1 MKPSMTRPYWL
12 GLAALWIVCAI
23 AAWLYASEYQIPH
36 PLVLALLPAFLLE
49 AKFYLILGTESAR
62 VKVAR
67 ILPPAAL
74 AAALTASALVP
85 YLAATLA
92 IHRFD
97 WRSFAILLILFLA
110 TSFWYVVLPHS
121 AAADLAFVV
130 LVAAVIA
137 GRVFPDLYPVP
148 HRKIPLQ
155 ILGQLA
161 LIRTGIF
168 ALLDLRG
175 MKIGFGFIPE
185 RRDWQIGA
193 LYFVL
198 FLPIAFWLAPALG
211 FARLRTPEGEWWRI
225 AIAALVTF
233 FGILWVVALSEEFVF
248 RGLLQTWIGQWTKK
262 PWIGLVT
269 AALLFG
275 AVHLGFREFP
285 NWKFSALAACAGLF
299 YGLAFRATGSIRT
312 SMVTHALVVTT
323 WRTFFA

>member
-1 MKPSMTRPYWL
+1 MTRPYWL

-36 PLVLALLPAFLLE
+36 GLVLALLPAFLLE

-67 ILPPAAL
+67 MMPPAAL
-74 AAALTASALVP
+74 ALALTASAVAP

-92 IHRFD
+92 VDRFD
-97 WRSFAILLILFLA
+97 WRSFAILLVLFLVTA
-110 TSFWYVVLPHS
+110 FWYVVLPHQ
-121 AAADLAFVV
+121 ALTDLAFVV

-137 GRVFPDLYPVP
+137 GKVFPELYPVP

-161 LIRTGIF
+161 LIRLGIF

-175 MKIGFGFIPE
+175 MKVGFGFIPQK
-185 RRDWQIGA
+185 RDWQIGA
-193 LYFVL
+193 LYFLL
-198 FLPIAFWLAPALG
+198 FLPVAVLVAPAIG
-211 FARLRTPEGEWWRI
+211 FAELRMPQAAWWRV
-225 AIAALVTF
+225 AIAAVMTF
-233 FGILWVVALSEEFVF
+233 AGILWVVALSEEFVF

-262 PWIGLVT
+262 PWVGLVA

-275 AVHLGFREFP
+275 SVHLGFREFP

>member
-211 FARLRTPEGEWWRI
+211 GLKTHIREPHFTVRDDVAARVREGDVLTVGRHGEFEVLDLQPDGSGLTAIILRGKGGNN
-225 AIAALVTF
+225 AKAA
-233 FGILWVVALSEEFVF
+233 
-248 RGLLQTWIGQWTKK
+248 
-262 PWIGLVT
+262 
-269 AALLFG
+269 
-275 AVHLGFREFP
+275 
-285 NWKFSALAACAGLF
+285 AGLA
-299 YGLAFRATGSIRT
+299 GR
-312 SMVTHALVVTT
+312 LV
-323 WRTFFA
+323 